1 MPSFHSIEVSDPRF
15 ENEHLRQVVVKS
27 AALGRRVDL
36 TLFVPHSP
44 PGTVSALLILLH
56 GVYGSH
62 WSWAYRAGIHRTAQ
76 RLIDA
81 GQIQPLVLAMPSDG
95 LWGDGSGYV
104 PHRNA
109 NFEEWI
115 VTEVALAAKEA
126 APCLAS
132 EPKLF
137 LCGFSMGGYGALRLG
152 AKYARRWSGVSAH
165 SSITHISQMQR
176 FVEEAQ
182 VNYEEQASDDDLSPL
197 HWMKINKHALP
208 PLRFDCGLQ
217 DDLLKG
223 NRELHEALLGEGIP
237 HIYQEF
243 PGEHEWDYW
252 EEHAVDTLRFVN
264 GLLEPNRQP

>member
-1 MPSFHSIEVSDPRF
+1 MPPFHSIEISDPRF

-27 AALGRRVDL
+27 AALERRVDL
-36 TLFVPHSP
+36 TLFVPHSS
-44 PGTVSALLILLH
+44 PGTVTALLILLH

-81 GQIQPLVLAMPSDG
+81 RQIQPLVLAMPSDG

-104 PHRNA
+104 PHLNA

-197 HWMKINKHALP
+197 HWMKTNKHSLP

-217 DDLLKG
+217 DDLLTG
-223 NRELHEALLGEGIP
+223 NRELHEALLREEIP
-237 HIYQEF
+237 HVYQEF
-243 PGEHEWDYW
+243 PGEHEWYYW

-264 GLLEPNRQP
+264 HLLEPNPQS